1 MSLVKISAAFEKRLA
16 TIASNLPTAFE
27 NTVYAPVEGTAYQR
41 VRLLP
46 AQPENPTLGDGYYR
60 EVGFFEVIL
69 FYPINKGR
77 GSAQAK
83 AEAIKAHFARGLA
96 MTESGLTVKVMR
108 TPIVGSAIQDE
119 KNYILPISIN
129 YFAEIIP

>member
-1 MSLVKISAAFEKRLA
+1 MSVVKISAAFEKKLA
-16 TIASNLPTAFE
+16 TIASNLATAYE
-27 NTVYAPVEGTAYQR
+27 NVSYSPVEGIPYQR

-46 AQPENPTLGDGYYR
+46 AAPENPTLGDGYYR
-60 EVGFFEVIL
+60 EVGFFEIIL

-77 GSAQAK
+77 GAAQLK

-108 TPIVGSAIQDE
+108 TPIVGSAVQDD

-129 YFAEIIP
+129 YFAEVIP